1 MPKFTSI
8 FKLLRGVS
16 ISLLTLLFVA
26 ASLYAQNPNGALRG
40 EVEDSSGARIA
51 GARISVQSAGSS
63 LTREALASDR
73 GEFRMEGLLPGRY
86 HVVVKASGFADAV
99 SEVDVAVSVVRD
111 IAVTLKP
118 ASGRETVN
126 VQGASSSITTQTV
139 DTSSAV
145 RGGVVGSRDLEAL
158 PLPARSF
165 ANIAYLVPGT
175 EPVEPSDPTKAR
187 ITAVSTGGS
196 SGLNN
201 ELSVDGAD
209 NSDDWIGG
217 FLQNFSPDGL
227 QEFAV
232 RTSNEDADTGWTTAG
247 SVVITTKH
255 GTNEWHGSGA
265 FYDRQAALNARFPI
279 ENPAETCTDGTC
291 VNNPK
296 QPFSRQNYVG
306 TLGGP
311 IVKNK
316 AWVFTS
322 FEHVHENA
330 SIAYSPA
337 STEQFTA
344 LASLADLTQPPYI
357 SPIPG
362 YPSADAIPQNVPI
375 PFRDYIGTVR
385 FDFAQSAKS
394 NWFLRTSMDSYLT
407 HNALVQQA
415 TLPSTGLITHNN
427 YWNVALS
434 NTYTFSPTWVG
445 TLVLDASL
453 LHLTQTRNSDLG
465 FAIQFPFSVTA
476 LTVSGFETYGD
487 NQFATPIT
495 LFPDLRNQDKYQF
508 RYDLSH
514 VMGKHA
520 LKFGVDFI
528 HEPVLGGAF
537 ASTAEQ
543 FITYPNDPAYYVA
556 NPSQFYFVPPNPQDP
571 CDPMPDP
578 TINPGITCSFTPA
591 GDGSFSQN
599 VQRLGL
605 YAEDSWRVSHHL
617 TVNYG
622 LRYQNTWGLMIGSG
636 RNEADNAAYQTLK
649 ALDIPIMPS
658 VPHDYH
664 KQIAP
669 RLGIAYSPGSSEKT
683 VIRAGIG
690 MYYDDLA
697 QNGWATAFQGVN
709 NTNAIKGTACALS
722 GSPGSYALSGPGCLI
737 GGSGVTGNLI
747 GSNYKTPYSIHIT
760 GGVQHAFNEHWIASA
775 DYVHEQGNHGY
786 RAFPYASSVNP
797 ATPNVPPTIS
807 SPLIPAADTTDQQ
820 AFVPNINVFES
831 DNRSSYNALMLHAQG
846 NMRRFNLVANYTF
859 SKAQTWGCLLG
870 ELFDYV
876 DGVCQVPTTPPN
888 EPQYANSGKLNAF
901 GPGDYGPSGE
911 DVRHRFVLA
920 GTVHIPG
927 GFELSTINQV
937 ESARPITITNA
948 NNTGR
953 IWVSLNGQS
962 PTYTG
967 LDIFR
972 GTPYIQSDLRVSRPI
987 KINERWQ
994 LYPFAE
1000 FFNLFNRN
1008 NPGANYA
1015 VNVGQLP
1022 VPSDEMAPD
1031 QYGRTIVSSYCPGGS
1046 PTTCTDATAVPL
1058 TSLKQLEIPEGGL
1071 GDFFGPGTTVGIPFA
1086 AQLGVRVTF

>member
-1 MPKFTSI
+1 MFVRFPFSERHGSTSLRCAVILSI
-8 FKLLRGVS
+8 FLAIIV
-16 ISLLTLLFVA
+16 FVPA
-26 ASLYAQNPNGALRG
+26 LVRAQNPNGALRG
-40 EVEDSSGARIA
+40 EIQDASAARVPGARVV
-51 GARISVQSAGSS
+51 VQSNGSS
-63 LTREALASDR
+63 ITREATANER
-73 GEFRMEGLLPGRY
+73 GEFRIEGLLPGSYR
-86 HVVVKASGFADAV
+86 VTVTAKGFAEATA
-99 SEVDVAVSVVRD
+99 DVNIAVSVVRD
-111 IAVTLKP
+111 ISVTLKP
-118 ASGRETVN
+118 AIGRETVD
-126 VQGASSSITTQTV
+126 VQGNSSSITSETI

-145 RGGVVGSRDLEAL
+145 RGGVVGSQDLATL

-255 GTNEWHGSGA
+255 GTNDWHGDGA
-265 FYDRQAALNARFPI
+265 FYERASALNARFPI
-279 ENPAETCTDGTC
+279 ENPAP
-291 VNNPK
+291 NPK

-311 IVKNK
+311 IAKNK
-316 AWVFTS
+316 VWFFTS
-322 FEHVHENA
+322 FEFVRENA

-337 STEQFTA
+337 STTQFDA
-344 LASLADLTQPPYI
+344 LSQLAADGLIDVNGTTVPSI
-357 SPIPG
+357 SVP
-362 YPSADAIPQNVPI
+362 ANVPI
-375 PFRDYIGTVR
+375 PFRDYIGSMR
-385 FDFAQSAKS
+385 FDWAESPKS
-394 NWFLRTSMDSYLT
+394 QWFLRTSQDSYLT
-407 HNALVQQA
+407 RNALVQQA
-415 TLPSTGLITHNN
+415 TLPSTGLTTHNN
-427 YWNVALS
+427 YWNTALS
-434 NTYTFSPTWVG
+434 NTYAFSPTWLG

-453 LHLTQTRNSDLG
+453 LHLTQTRNSNLG
-465 FAIQFPFSVTA
+465 FALKFPFSVTA
-476 LTVSGFETYGD
+476 LTVSGFETFGD

-495 LFPDLRNQDKYQF
+495 LFPDLRNQEKYQF

-514 VMGKHA
+514 IAGAHA
-520 LKFGVDFI
+520 IKFGVNFI

-537 ASTAEQ
+537 ASNAETLA
-543 FITYPNDPAYYVA
+543 ILPNNPTFYTA
-556 NPSQFYFVPPNPQDP
+556 NPTNLAQFPIDLAA
-571 CDPMPDP
+571 
-578 TINPGITCSFTPA
+578 GEASTPA

-599 VQRLGL
+599 VQRLSF

-636 RNEADNAAYQTLK
+636 RSEANNAAYLTLQ
-649 ALDIPIMPS
+649 ALQIPIVPS
-658 VPHDYH
+658 VPHDYR

-683 VIRAGIG
+683 VIRAGFG

-709 NTNAIKGTACALS
+709 NTNAVTGTCS
-722 GSPGSYALSGPGCLI
+722 FTGSSSSTYALNGSGCLT
-737 GGSGVTGNLI
+737 GGASTTGNLI
-747 GSNYKTPYSIHIT
+747 GSNYKTPYAIHIT
-760 GGVQHAFNEHWIASA
+760 GGVQHAFNQHWIASA

-786 RAFPYASSVNP
+786 RAFPYTSSV
-797 ATPNVPPTIS
+797 TSPTIIT
-807 SPLIPAADTTDQQ
+807 PLIPASDTADQTT
-820 AFVPNINVFES
+820 FVPNVNVFEAN
-831 DNRSSYNALMLHAQG
+831 NRSSYNGLMLHLQA
-846 NMRRFNLVANYTF
+846 NMHRFNLVANYTL

-876 DGVCQVPTTPPN
+876 DGVCQVPSGFPN
-888 EPQYANSGKLNAF
+888 AGQLNAF

-937 ESARPITITNA
+937 ESARPITITNQG
-948 NNTGR
+948 NTGR
-953 IWVSLNGQS
+953 IWVQFNGQAQ

-972 GTPYIQSDLRVSRPI
+972 GTPYIQSDLRVTRPF
-987 KINERWQ
+987 KIGERWQ
-994 LYPFAE
+994 INPFAE
-1000 FFNLFNRN
+1000 FFNIFNRN
-1008 NPGANYA
+1008 NPGANFA
-1015 VNVGQLP
+1015 VNVAQLP
-1022 VPSDEMAPD
+1022 VPGPEMVPNANG
-1031 QYGRTIVSSYCPGGS
+1031 QTVVSSYCPGGS
-1046 PTTCTDATAVPL
+1046 PETCTAASAVPI
-1058 TSLKQLEIPEGGL
+1058 TSLKQLEIPEGAL

>member
-1 MPKFTSI
+1 MLARFPLSEMRKSSSLICAVALLI
-8 FKLLRGVS
+8 FVS
-16 ISLLTLLFVA
+16 IPSFLR
-26 ASLYAQNPNGALRG
+26 AQNSNGALRG
-40 EVEDSSGARIA
+40 EIQDASAARVA
-51 GARISVQSAGSS
+51 GARVIVQSTGSS
-63 LTREALASDR
+63 IARETTADDR
-73 GEFRMEGLLPGRY
+73 GEFRIEGLLPGSYR
-86 HVVVKASGFADAV
+86 VTVTAKGFADATA
-99 SEVDVAVSVVRD
+99 EVGVEVSVVRD

-118 ASGRETVN
+118 ESGRETLN
-126 VQGASSSITTQTV
+126 VQGTSSSITTQSI
-139 DTSSAV
+139 DTASAV
-145 RGGVVGSRDLEAL
+145 HQGVVGAHDLETL

-217 FLQNFSPDGL
+217 FLQNFSPDGI

-255 GTNEWHGSGA
+255 GTNDWHGDGA
-265 FYDRQAALNARFPI
+265 FYERAAALNARFPI
-279 ENPAETCTDGTC
+279 ENPAP
-291 VNNPK
+291 NPK

-311 IVKNK
+311 IATNK
-316 AWVFTS
+316 VWFFTS
-322 FEHVHENA
+322 FENVHENA
-330 SIAYSPA
+330 SIAYDNNSL
-337 STEQFTA
+337 TQFNA
-344 LASLADLTQPPYI
+344 LAQLAQGGLIT
-357 SPIPG
+357 G
-362 YPSADAIPQNVPI
+362 VPSIAVPSTVPI
-375 PFRDYIGTVR
+375 PFRDYIGSVR
-385 FDFAQSAKS
+385 FDWAESPKS
-394 NWFLRTSMDSYLT
+394 QWFLRTSQDSYLT
-407 HNALVQQA
+407 HNALVQQG

-427 YWNVALS
+427 YWNTVIS
-434 NTYTFSPTWVG
+434 NTYTFSPTWLG
-445 TLVLDASL
+445 NLVLGASL

-465 FAIQFPFSVTA
+465 FALAFPFSATA
-476 LTVSGFETYGD
+476 LTISGFETFGD

-495 LFPDLRNQDKYQF
+495 FFPALRNQEKYQF
-508 RYDLSH
+508 RYDLTH
-514 VMGKHA
+514 VAGSHA

-537 ASTAEQ
+537 ASTAETLAKY
-543 FITYPNDPAYYVA
+543 INDPTYYV
-556 NPSQFYFVPPNPQDP
+556 Q
-571 CDPMPDP
+571 
-578 TINPGITCSFTPA
+578 NPGVFGTFTPQCIDFTTSDGSTCTYTPA

-599 VQRLGL
+599 VQRLAF

-622 LRYQNTWGLMIGSG
+622 LRYQTTFGLFDASG
-636 RNEADNAAYQTLK
+636 QSQAANPSFDLLPSLGYPEA
-649 ALDIPIMPS
+649 
-658 VPHDYH
+658 VPHDDR

-669 RLGIAYSPGSSEKT
+669 RLGIAYSPGDSEKT
-683 VIRAGIG
+683 VIRAGFG
-690 MYYDDLA
+690 LYYDDLA
-697 QNGWATAFQGVN
+697 QNGWATAFG
-709 NTNAIKGTACALS
+709 ALNRNS
-722 GSPGSYALSGPGCLI
+722 SAPPALIDP
-737 GGSGVTGNLI
+737 
-747 GSNYKTPYSIHIT
+747 NYKTPYAIHIT
-760 GGVQHAFNEHWIASA
+760 GGVQHAFNEHWLVSA
-775 DYVHEQGNHGY
+775 DYTHEQGNHGY
-786 RAFPYASSVNP
+786 RAFPY
-797 ATPNVPPTIS
+797 PT
-807 SPLIPAADTTDQQ
+807 A
-820 AFVPNINVFES
+820 NVFAS

-846 NMRRFNLVANYTF
+846 NMRRFSLVANYQL

-876 DGVCQVPTTPPN
+876 DGVCPIPYGYPN
-888 EPQYANSGKLNAF
+888 AGKLDAF

-953 IWVSLNGQS
+953 IWVQFNGENQM
-962 PTYTG
+962 YTG

-972 GTPYIQSDLRVSRPI
+972 GTPYIQSDLRVTRPV
-987 KINERWQ
+987 KIGERWQ
-994 LYPFAE
+994 INPFVE
-1000 FFNLFNRN
+1000 FFNIFNRN

-1015 VNVGQLP
+1015 VNVSQLP
-1022 VPSDEMAPD
+1022 VPQD
-1031 QYGRTIVSSYCPGGS
+1031 QMQPNGNGQTIVSNVCPGGS
-1046 PTTCTDATAVPL
+1046 PNTCTLANSVPL
-1058 TSLKQLEIPEGGL
+1058 TSLKQLEIPEGAL

-1086 AQLGVRVTF
+1086 AQLGLRVTF